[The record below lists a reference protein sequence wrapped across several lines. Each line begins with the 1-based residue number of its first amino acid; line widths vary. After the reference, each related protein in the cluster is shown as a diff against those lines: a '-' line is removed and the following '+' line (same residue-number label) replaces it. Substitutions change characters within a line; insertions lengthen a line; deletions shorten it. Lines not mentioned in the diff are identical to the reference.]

1 MGKTLHFNGKENKI
15 SCKGQ
20 HDYRSVL
27 KKQEYGEDKVV
38 RSSGREKSGG
48 HSSGKHNYKRFSV
61 QHWER
66 KIVPVQ
72 HWKRFFLSAATG
84 PQLSEQSRSSN
95 KWSFYL
101 WLLTAW
107 LTS

>member
-1 MGKTLHFNGKENKI
+1 MTTGVFK
-15 SCKGQ
+15 
-20 HDYRSVL
+20 

-72 HWKRFFLSAATG
+72 H
-84 PQLSEQSRSSN
+84 
-95 KWSFYL
+95 
-101 WLLTAW
+101 
-107 LTS
+107 